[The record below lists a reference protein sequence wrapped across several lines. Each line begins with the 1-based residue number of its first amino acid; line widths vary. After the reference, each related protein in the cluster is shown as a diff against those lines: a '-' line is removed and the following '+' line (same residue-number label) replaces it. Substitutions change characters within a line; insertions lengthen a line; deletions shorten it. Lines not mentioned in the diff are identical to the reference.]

1 MPILSG
7 ELFPN
12 LKYLGLRNSEYSDD
26 IANAIV
32 NSPIIN
38 QLKVL
43 DLSMGT
49 LGDEGAEALL
59 NCPAVDKL
67 TLLNL
72 CNSCLTEEM
81 VERLNQLNVEVIA
94 ETQKHPEERYC
105 AVAE

>member
-1 MPILSG
+1 M
-7 ELFPN
+7 
-12 LKYLGLRNSEYSDD
+12 KYLGLRNSEYPDD

-59 NCPAVDKL
+59 NCPAVDNL
-67 TLLNL
+67 TFLNVS
-72 CNSCLTEEM
+72 NSCLTEEM
-81 VERLNQLNVEVIA
+81 VEQLKQLNVEVIT
-94 ETQKHPEERYC
+94 ETRKYPEDRYC
-105 AVAE
+105 SVAE